1 MKKYLND
8 VVIIRLVLIVLL
20 VLYHAF
26 AIYNGAWVMPDGI
39 HEVKTYWWIAS
50 FSYSFMLEAFVFI
63 SGLVFGFQ
71 VRNKYGGKVS
81 AENGIVKKA
90 KRLLIPSIVFSIIY
104 VLCFGMSSDI
114 SWGGLVYN
122 IIGGVGHMWFL
133 PMLFWCF
140 VGIYLIEK
148 LKGPIKVALILS
160 VIMSIFSLTDLPL
173 RLSSS
178 AYYFLFFYLGYLI
191 DKENLSIRVKMTLR
205 NTMIVWGIY
214 LLVFVA
220 SKLIFSTSQIQEFSE
235 LSIYNKFIVAISQRI
250 LQIIYSL
257 AGTVGIFM
265 LSNIFLERKVFTI
278 SERMIKWSGYCMGIY
293 IVQQFILMPF
303 VHSHSV
309 VDVLGTY
316 WLPWVAFGVAMSGSV
331 MIAYILRK
339 TCFGRVLI
347 G

>member
-1 MKKYLND
+1 
-8 VVIIRLVLIVLL
+8 
-20 VLYHAF
+20 
-26 AIYNGAWVMPDGI
+26 
-39 HEVKTYWWIAS
+39 
-50 FSYSFMLEAFVFI
+50 
-63 SGLVFGFQ
+63 
-71 VRNKYGGKVS
+71 
-81 AENGIVKKA
+81 
-90 KRLLIPSIVFSIIY
+90 
-104 VLCFGMSSDI
+104 
-114 SWGGLVYN
+114 
-122 IIGGVGHMWFL
+122 
-133 PMLFWCF
+133 
-140 VGIYLIEK
+140 
-148 LKGPIKVALILS
+148 
-160 VIMSIFSLTDLPL
+160 MSIFSLTDLPL

-235 LSIYNKFIVAISQRI
+235 LSVYNKFIVAISQRI